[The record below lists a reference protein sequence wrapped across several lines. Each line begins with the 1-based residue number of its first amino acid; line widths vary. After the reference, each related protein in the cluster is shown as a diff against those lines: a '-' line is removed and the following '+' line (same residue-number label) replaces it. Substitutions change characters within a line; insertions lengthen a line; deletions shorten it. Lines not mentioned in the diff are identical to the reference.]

1 MVMQTTQTV
10 ETAETAE
17 TVETVEALER
27 LIVAELPRWIAQ
39 HPTLRARLR
48 AAFAA
53 GETTAP
59 RRMTYAEFL
68 SWADEDTLAEWVAL
82 PDTDTEQ
89 GEVIMTS
96 PASSKHQDLCDFLVS
111 ICRPYVEAHNLGV
124 IRSAPFQM
132 KLEHSGRE
140 PDLLFVATTHLERLK
155 ANYLDGPAD
164 LAVEII
170 SPESIGRDRG
180 TKFVEYA
187 QGGVPEYWLLDPQAR
202 RAEFYHLGEMEQY
215 EIAFAGREGRYEAQA
230 LPGFWLRVEWLWQD
244 PLPPTLDILRE
255 LALI

>member
-1 MVMQTTQTV
+1 MVTR
-10 ETAETAE
+10 TAETAE
-17 TVETVEALER
+17 AAKEGKTLEALER
-27 LIVAELPRWIAQ
+27 LIVAELPRWIAE

-48 AAFAA
+48 AALAGDENAA
-53 GETTAP
+53 P
-59 RRMTYAEFL
+59 LRMTYAEFL
-68 SWADEDTLAEWVAL
+68 AWADEDTLAEWVAL
-82 PDTDTEQ
+82 PDTDTKQ
-89 GEVIMTS
+89 GEVMMTS
-96 PASSKHQDLCDFLVS
+96 PASTRHQLVGDFLLKVVGT
-111 ICRPYVEAHNLGV
+111 YVEAHNLGV
-124 IRSAPFQM
+124 VLSAPFQM

-140 PDLLFVATTHLERLK
+140 PDLLFVATTHLDRLK

-202 RAEFYHLGEMEQY
+202 RAEFYRLGEMGQY
-215 EIAFAGREGRYEAQA
+215 EIAFAGREGRYEAHA
-230 LPGFWLRVEWLWQD
+230 LPGFWLRVEWLWQE
-244 PLPPTLDILRE
+244 PLPPTLAVLRE